1 MSRLKARILE
11 IESVEN
17 LNIVKFSFNSTI
29 LTMMSLDLSENMVVG
44 RDVYLVLKP
53 THIVIAKEFS
63 GLVSFSNKMEAI
75 VESVENGKLLSCV
88 KLLVDGVVIE
98 SIITLESA
106 KEMNLKIGDRV
117 TAMLKASEL
126 SIAEVIDV

>member
-106 KEMNLKIGDRV
+106 KEMNLKIGDGV

>member
-29 LTMMSLDLSENMVVG
+29 LTMMSLDLSKNMVVG

-106 KEMNLKIGDRV
+106 KEMNLRIGDRV

>member
-1 MSRLKARILE
+1 VSRLKARILE

-29 LTMMSLDLSENMVVG
+29 LTMMSLDLSKNMVVG

-106 KEMNLKIGDRV
+106 KEMNLRIGDRV